1 MEWDGVCL
9 LFNPGSAFGRCKSI
23 WWNPNVMSSLK
34 LLKISLQIYNVFAN
48 LREHEHVV
56 LLMQKKFR
64 FLISQQNRPSMFDAP
79 CVMEQLH

>member
-48 LREHEHVV
+48 LMMVV
-56 LLMQKKFR
+56 
-64 FLISQQNRPSMFDAP
+64 
-79 CVMEQLH
+79 